1 MPLFAEDAEV
11 ITYIGKELFAHA
23 KGRTEIEKV
32 FSDYLANFHTVYHL
46 NGQQTVQLN
55 GDKAEG
61 ISYCQVALVR
71 TQNGKEELLTH
82 YVRYND
88 SYAKINGR
96 WVIQKRIA
104 HFMYSETR
112 TIHK

>member
-1 MPLFAEDAEV
+1 M
-11 ITYIGKELFAHA
+11 
-23 KGRTEIEKV
+23 
-32 FSDYLANFHTVYHL
+32 
-46 NGQQTVQLN
+46 
-55 GDKAEG
+55 
-61 ISYCQVALVR
+61 
-71 TQNGKEELLTH
+71 LTH

>member
-1 MPLFAEDAEV
+1 MLKATQKSKKSLP
-11 ITYIGKELFAHA
+11 ITSPNSIPF
-23 KGRTEIEKV
+23 TIW
-32 FSDYLANFHTVYHL
+32 
-46 NGQQTVQLN
+46 NGQQTVELH
-55 GDKAEG
+55 GDRAEG
-61 ISYCQVALVR
+61 IAYCQVALVS
-71 TQNGKEELLTH
+71 NKDSHDEMLTH